1 MNPNNLFVTSIF
13 IAIATVF
20 SISFGWL
27 VQQERLPLRK
37 MMDFS
42 DSQWQFIKTWVKVAL
57 LLGIVA
63 PVALLLIYWQTVA
76 VRQILIAYLVAI
88 AIQLISERV
97 LSQWLCGSVVVAIGT
112 IYTGFRIWQ
121 LTSGLQLV
129 DNSWLS
135 LLWLVLL
142 FWIANLTMLITFAI
156 PAILL
161 QPETDAS

>member
-13 IAIATVF
+13 IAIATIF
-20 SISFGWL
+20 SIGFGWL

-42 DSQWQFIKTWVKVAL
+42 DRQWQFIRNWVKVAL
-57 LLGIVA
+57 LLGIIV

-76 VRQILIAYLVAI
+76 IRQILIAYLLAI

-97 LSQWLCGSVVVAIGT
+97 LSQWLCGSVVVAVGT

-121 LTSGLQLV
+121 SISGLQLI
-129 DNSWLS
+129 DNAWLN

-142 FWIANLTMLITFAI
+142 FWIANLIMLVTFAI

-161 QPETDAS
+161 QPEEGK

>member
-20 SISFGWL
+20 SIGFGWL
-27 VQQERLPLRK
+27 VQQEYLPLRK
-37 MMDFS
+37 MMDFGNR
-42 DSQWQFIKTWVKVAL
+42 QWQFIKAWVKIAL
-57 LLGIVA
+57 MLGIVV
-63 PVALLLIYWQTVA
+63 PVVLSLIYWQTVA

-112 IYTGFRIWQ
+112 IYTAFRIWQ
-121 LTSGLQLV
+121 LTSGLQLI
-129 DNSWLS
+129 DRSWLS

-142 FWIANLTMLITFAI
+142 FWIANLIMLITFAI
-156 PAILL
+156 PAIILK
-161 QPETDAS
+161 PETDVN